1 MLKKLLGGFLLLS
14 CGYSLTS
21 LASIPIS
28 TCPDIQ
34 VCFTPGQNCTAEI
47 TEVIDAAK
55 KSIFVQA
62 YSFTSMP
69 IAEHFIAAKNRGI
82 AVNVILDK
90 SQKSQRYSAS
100 HLLVD
105 QHIPCWID
113 YKPAIA
119 HNKIMIIDEKEVIT
133 GSFNFTKAAQSR
145 NAENLLI
152 IRDPSLAKLYMQNW
166 RRRKAVSRYL
176 NPQTEPHCG
185 LIKLDETY

>member
-62 YSFTSMP
+62 YSLPLMSFW
-69 IAEHFIAAKNRGI
+69 IKAKNRNDI
-82 AVNVILDK
+82 APRI
-90 SQKSQRYSAS
+90 
-100 HLLVD
+100 
-105 QHIPCWID
+105 
-113 YKPAIA
+113 
-119 HNKIMIIDEKEVIT
+119 
-133 GSFNFTKAAQSR
+133 F
-145 NAENLLI
+145 
-152 IRDPSLAKLYMQNW
+152 
-166 RRRKAVSRYL
+166 
-176 NPQTEPHCG
+176 
-185 LIKLDETY
+185 

>member
-69 IAEHFIAAKNRGI
+69 IA
-82 AVNVILDK
+82 
-90 SQKSQRYSAS
+90 
-100 HLLVD
+100 
-105 QHIPCWID
+105 
-113 YKPAIA
+113 
-119 HNKIMIIDEKEVIT
+119 
-133 GSFNFTKAAQSR
+133 
-145 NAENLLI
+145 
-152 IRDPSLAKLYMQNW
+152 
-166 RRRKAVSRYL
+166 
-176 NPQTEPHCG
+176 
-185 LIKLDETY
+185 